1 MFDRLTNFITLH
13 QPMIEAALEQSLP
26 LSARHGAERL
36 NEALR
41 AAVFPGG
48 KRWRPILT
56 LLGTMTAGGAAQPAL
71 PIACAIEFLHTSSL
85 ILDDL
90 PAMDDAKLRRGRAAL
105 HLTYGEGLALLAA
118 LALLNQA
125 FALLA
130 SGGEARAGTSR
141 LITEAARCIGPD
153 GMIGGQAADLDI
165 RASRGNSH
173 ALASRQLKTTALA
186 RLTIIAGAIA
196 SGADEQ
202 DVSALARYGDCL
214 GAAYQICDDLLDE
227 LGESATIGKNVGQD
241 ARHLRSTF
249 TAQFGAEGAR
259 RLALD
264 FLAEG
269 KQALQ
274 ERFGDCQTARLL
286 IEAADLVIVGAGPS
300 RTSTN
305 AASWRAEVK
314 H

>member
-1 MFDRLTNFITLH
+1 MSDRLTNFIARR
-13 QPMIEAALEQSLP
+13 QPMIETALERSLP
-26 LSARHGAERL
+26 LSAQHGAERL

-48 KRWRPILT
+48 KRWRPVLT
-56 LLGTMTAGGAAQPAL
+56 LLGTMTAGGSAQTAL

-90 PAMDDAKLRRGRAAL
+90 PAMDDAHLRRGRAAL
-105 HLTYGEGLALLAA
+105 HLVYGEGLAMLAA

-125 FALLA
+125 YALLA
-130 SGGEARAGTSR
+130 QDGTGR
-141 LITEAARCIGPD
+141 LIVEAARCVGPD

-196 SGADEQ
+196 AGADER
-202 DVSALARYGDCL
+202 DVSALARYGECL

-227 LGESATIGKNVGQD
+227 FGESATTGKNVGQD
-241 ARHLRSTF
+241 ARHLRSNF
-249 TAQFGAEGAR
+249 TAQFGAEEAR
-259 RLALD
+259 RLAHDL
-264 FLAEG
+264 LAES
-269 KQALQ
+269 KQALR
-274 ERFGDCQTARLL
+274 ERFGECQTASLL
-286 IEAADLVIVGAGPS
+286 IEAADLVIGGAGPL
-300 RTSTN
+300 RTLTN
-305 AASWRAEVK
+305 VAS
-314 H
+314 